1 MEESIVKVRM
11 TNLQLAHKMGSTN
24 SEKQLINIL
33 LGKNS
38 TPKKRDVFVRSSNE
52 DIYFGNYTSNVG
64 KKTNYISKDIL
75 TLINNDNSCVQW
87 EGNVHFLRDGRTFT
101 TDQIPPINTSGLK
114 EIKAENNCIDFGKNQ
129 YFKYVSGDG
138 KEHYLYTND
147 HGPGSIF
154 SESLRGAPYD
164 GILER
169 YSMFWNYIG
178 TAKDTVY
185 IAERFPLSEVETYLK
200 EAGIQPGFF
209 TVKMGDTE
217 TTRFYS
223 TGKYNGMIYN
233 QKRYDQQY
241 EGLTKNGGIL
251 CKYEPGSVF
260 KIKGKEYVLSEE
272 HTLDIPYG
280 EDIFDIENPDNYQ
293 CH

>member
-1 MEESIVKVRM
+1 MKVRV
-11 TNLQLAHKMGSTN
+11 TNLLSTQKIRNKN
-24 SEKQLINIL
+24 SEKRLINIL
-33 LGKNS
+33 LGKKS
-38 TPKKRDVFVRSSNE
+38 TQTKRDVFVRSNNE
-52 DIYFGNYTSNVG
+52 DICFSTYTVNSG
-64 KKTNYISKDIL
+64 KKTKYISTDIL
-75 TLINNDNSCVQW
+75 TLINNNHSYVQS

-101 TDQIPPINTSGLK
+101 SDQIPPINTSGLK

-138 KEHYLYTND
+138 KEHYLYTNN
-147 HGPGSIF
+147 HGPESIF
-154 SESLRGAPYD
+154 SEFLRGAPYD
-164 GILER
+164 GTLER

-185 IAERFPLSEVETYLK
+185 IAERFPLSEVKAYLE

-223 TGKYNGMIYN
+223 TGKNSNVVFTQERYNEL
-233 QKRYDQQY
+233 Y
-241 EGLTKNGGIL
+241 ESLTKNGGIL

-260 KIKGKEYVLSEE
+260 RIKGKAYVLSEN

-280 EDIFDIENPDNYQ
+280 EDIYDFEYPDNYRYGVKID
-293 CH
+293 

>member
-1 MEESIVKVRM
+1 MNVRM
-11 TNLQLAHKMGSTN
+11 TNLPLAHKMDSTN
-24 SEKQLINIL
+24 PEKQLINIL

-52 DIYFGNYTSNVG
+52 DIYFGNYTANSG
-64 KKTNYISKDIL
+64 KKANYISKDIL
-75 TLINNDNSCVQW
+75 TLINNNNSCVQW
-87 EGNVHFLRDGRTFT
+87 EGNVCFLRDGRTFT
-101 TDQIPPINTSGLK
+101 MDQIPPIDTSGLK

-164 GILER
+164 GTLER

-185 IAERFPLSEVETYLK
+185 IAERFPLSEVEAYLK

-217 TTRFYS
+217 TTRFY
-223 TGKYNGMIYN
+223 TTYKYTNPVIT
-233 QKRYDQQY
+233 QERYDVKY
-241 EGLTKNGGIL
+241 ESLTKTGGIL

-260 KIKGKEYVLSEE
+260 KIKGKEYVLSEN

-280 EDIFDIENPDNYQ
+280 EDIYDMEYPSNYRFGVKID
-293 CH
+293 